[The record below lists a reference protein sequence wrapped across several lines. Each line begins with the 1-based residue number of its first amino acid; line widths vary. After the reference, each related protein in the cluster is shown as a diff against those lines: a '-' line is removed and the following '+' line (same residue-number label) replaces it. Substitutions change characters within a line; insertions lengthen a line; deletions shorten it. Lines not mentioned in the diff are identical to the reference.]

1 MFISNAFRVGSI
13 FCPSS
18 IVSVHSH
25 ILLTSIPYSYIH
37 IHSMSVSHG
46 AIPALSRME
55 GHASD
60 PSFQPIIQ
68 VINIKSVGAA
78 GGNDRYRVR
87 TVIFMM

>member
-1 MFISNAFRVGSI
+1 
-13 FCPSS
+13 
-18 IVSVHSH
+18 
-25 ILLTSIPYSYIH
+25 
-37 IHSMSVSHG
+37 MSVSHG